1 VPRLSKA
8 DESLVVLT
16 HAEKALMRVEFL
28 GTGGYHPNETR
39 HTTCVMLPE
48 LGVVFDAGT
57 GFFRVPER
65 VCTPDLHIFLSH
77 AHLDHIVGLTYVLSS
92 LSIGEFKRAHLYGT
106 EATLTA
112 VREHLFAQPIFPV
125 MPAYEF
131 HPLTPRVAIPEGG
144 VLTHMSLSHP
154 GGSTGFRI
162 DWPQRSLAFITDTTV
177 DGTYTEFVRGVNLL
191 IHECYL
197 PDERAEWA
205 KVIGHS
211 STTPVAQLAR
221 EAEAGQLVLIHVDP
235 QLTETDPIGL
245 EQARGIFPRTE
256 LAEDLMVVE
265 F

>member
-1 VPRLSKA
+1 
-8 DESLVVLT
+8 
-16 HAEKALMRVEFL
+16 MRVEFL

-48 LGVVFDAGT
+48 IGVVFDAGT
-57 GFFRVPER
+57 AFFRVPRR
-65 VCTPDLHIFLSH
+65 VQTPDLHIFLSH
-77 AHLDHIVGLTYVLSS
+77 AHLDHIVGLTYVLST
-92 LSIGEFKRAHLYGT
+92 LSVGQFKRAHLHGT
-106 EATLTA
+106 QATLTA

-131 HPLTPRVAIPEGG
+131 HPLTARVEIPEGG

-162 DWPQRSLAFITDTTV
+162 DWPHRSLAFITDTTV
-177 DGTYTEFVRGVNLL
+177 DGTYTEFIRGVNLL

-197 PDERAEWA
+197 PDARAEWA
-205 KVIGHS
+205 KVVGHS
-211 STTPVAQLAR
+211 HTTPVAELAR
-221 EAEAGQLVLIHVDP
+221 DVGAGQLVLIHVDP
-235 QLTETDPIGL
+235 RFTESDPIDL
-245 EQARGIFPRTE
+245 ERARAIFPRTE